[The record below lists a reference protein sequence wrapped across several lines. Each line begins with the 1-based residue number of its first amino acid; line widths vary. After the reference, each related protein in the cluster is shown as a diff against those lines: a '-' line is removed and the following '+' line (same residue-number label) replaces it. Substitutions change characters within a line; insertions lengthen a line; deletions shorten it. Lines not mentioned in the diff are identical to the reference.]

1 MRKSI
6 CILEGVRQALETSE
20 EIRQQDGATL
30 TTVKHLRTFVVKWN
44 MSYIRAFL
52 VSFFTQ
58 ISHRQMRF
66 DSEHLCTFVAKWD
79 ML

>member
-30 TTVKHLRTFVVKWN
+30 TTVASTHFCREVGYVVN
-44 MSYIRAFL
+44 AR
-52 VSFFTQ
+52 FFGLLFYSDFT
-58 ISHRQMRF
+58 
-66 DSEHLCTFVAKWD
+66 
-79 ML
+79 

>member
-30 TTVKHLRTFVVKWN
+30 TTVASTHFCREVGYVVNTRFFGLRFY
-44 MSYIRAFL
+44 SDL
-52 VSFFTQ
+52 TQ
-58 ISHRQMRF
+58 TNENRLRH
-66 DSEHLCTFVAKWD
+66 DSD
-79 ML
+79 I